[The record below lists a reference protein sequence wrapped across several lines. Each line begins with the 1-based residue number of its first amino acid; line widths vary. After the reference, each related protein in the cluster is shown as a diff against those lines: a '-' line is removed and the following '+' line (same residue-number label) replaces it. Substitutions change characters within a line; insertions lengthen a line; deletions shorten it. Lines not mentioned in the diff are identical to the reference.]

1 MNQLKNATVDYSGNQ
16 TSSVNSKVNSKFH
29 SELNEESAKTESAI
43 YTGEVFHQR
52 FTPKNHQ
59 FTYSLFLLWLDLHN
73 LPSNGRLPGLSEKSW
88 LPVKFNR
95 SDYLDSPDIPL
106 AERALQCMSE
116 LAGETLQGK
125 VFLLG
130 QVRMLGW
137 YFSPVNFY
145 YLQQSN
151 GQFSHMLAEVSN
163 TPWNKRH
170 HYLIDLAESRPV
182 TQKDFHVSPF
192 NPMDMDYHWQI
203 TQPASTLN
211 VSIACHKNDE
221 GKQKHFEAAIAM
233 NKMPLT
239 SKNLLKEMTK
249 IPSTALKTVWG
260 IYWQAIK
267 LFIKR
272 VPFYSYPK

>member
-1 MNQLKNATVDYSGNQ
+1 MNQLKNSAVNYPNRAVATVDE
-16 TSSVNSKVNSKFH
+16 NSHADTTQPGPTCH
-29 SELNEESAKTESAI
+29 SAL
-43 YTGEVFHQR
+43 YLGEVFHQR
-52 FTPKNHQ
+52 FTPKTHR
-59 FTYSLFLLWLDLHN
+59 FTYSLFLFWLDLQA
-73 LPSNGRLPGLSEKSW
+73 LPRTGKLPGLSSRSW

-95 SDYLDSPDIPL
+95 ADYLDMPDIPL
-106 AERALQCMSE
+106 AERALQRMSD
-116 LAGETLQGK
+116 LAGKPLQGK

-145 YLQQSN
+145 YLQQAD
-151 GQFSHMLAEVSN
+151 GQYSHMLAEVSN

-170 HYLIDLAESRPV
+170 HYLIDLTNSRPV
-182 TQKDFHVSPF
+182 TPKDFHVSPF

-203 TQPASTLN
+203 SQPANSLN
-211 VSIACHKNDE
+211 VKIACHKNDAE
-221 GKQKHFEAAIAM
+221 QQKQFEAAIAM
-233 NKMPLT
+233 RKLPLT
-239 SKNLLKEMTK
+239 DKHLAKQMLK

-272 VPFYSYPK
+272 VPFYGYPT